1 MRSRASALIASTL
14 LVATLGAQPAAAVPQ
29 LLFGMCASIHDGP
42 LAFKE
47 LKSIGVRSVRT
58 DVPWTQV
65 EAVAGQY
72 MVPSW
77 VEQTVATAISNQM
90 VPVLILDYGNPL
102 HGGDK
107 PKSAEALKAFAKY
120 TTFVVSHFKG
130 QVIHFEMFNEWETHT
145 GHTTPSSPEDYLAFV
160 KVVYPAI
167 KSANPDAVAMMSG
180 ISDLHT
186 KDVHSGWVAKFVELG
201 GLSYVDAISLHPYNQ
216 PGDEQT
222 PETSIELVDAIY
234 DVAHSHSQGK
244 PVSIYLTEMGY
255 SSYSGKQGV
264 SLDAQADFLARF
276 MLLAAARPFISGLWW
291 YGLHDAGT
299 DPNDRE
305 HHFGLF
311 MPDFSTKPAAKM
323 YSIVSTLL
331 QSSRSVEQKV
341 QGDEYTVILHGA
353 NPDRT
358 ITWYKNRSAPITY
371 LNSDPSHQRPLID
384 LKIDA
389 PRAPDRV
396 SVN

>member
-1 MRSRASALIASTL
+1 MRSRASVLIASVVIVT
-14 LVATLGAQPAAAVPQ
+14 TLGAQPAAAVPQ

-42 LAFKE
+42 TAFKE
-47 LKSIGVRSVRT
+47 LKSLGVRSIRT
-58 DVPWTQV
+58 DLPWAQV
-65 EAVAGQY
+65 EAVSGQY

-77 VEQTVATAISNQM
+77 VEQTVASAISNQM

-102 HGGDK
+102 YGGDK
-107 PKSAEALKAFAKY
+107 PKSAAALKAFAKY

-130 QVIHFEMFNEWETHT
+130 QVKHFEMFNEWETHT
-145 GHTTPSSPEDYLAFV
+145 GHTTPASPEDYLAFV
-160 KVVYPAI
+160 RVVYPAI

-180 ISDLHT
+180 ISDLHV
-186 KDVHSGWVAKFVELG
+186 KDVHTGWVAQFVELG

-216 PGDEQT
+216 LGDEQN
-222 PETSIELVDAIY
+222 PETSIELVDAVY
-234 DVAHSHSQGK
+234 DVAHSRSQGK

-255 SSYSGKQGV
+255 SSYNGKQGV
-264 SLDAQADFLARF
+264 SDEAQADFLARF

-299 DPNDRE
+299 DPNNRE

-311 MPDFSTKPAAKM
+311 TPDFSIKPAGKM
-323 YSIVSTLL
+323 YSLVSILL

-341 QGDEYTVILHGA
+341 QGDEYTVILHGP

-358 ITWYKNRSAPITY
+358 ITWNKNKTEARTY
-371 LNSDPSHQRPLID
+371 LNSDPIHQRPLID
-384 LKIDA
+384 LKIA
-389 PRAPDRV
+389 LPRAPDRLGA
-396 SVN
+396 N